1 MPSRSL
7 ASPLG
12 PLTLVEEGGALVS
25 LAFGGRRG
33 RDETP
38 LLSRARTQL
47 LEYFAGRRREFAL
60 PLAPDGTPFQK
71 TLWQALLAI
80 PYGELRTYCEL
91 ATELESAPRAVG
103 GACGRNPIP
112 IIIPCH
118 RVVAAGSLGGYS
130 GGRGFA
136 TKRKLLALERS
147 EALTGRP

>member
-1 MPSRSL
+1 MPSLSL

-12 PLTLVEEGGALVS
+12 SLTLVEEQGALVS
-25 LAFGGRRG
+25 LAFGGTRG
-33 RDETP
+33 HDASP
-38 LLSRARTQL
+38 LLRRARAQL

-60 PLAPDGTPFQK
+60 PLAPHGTPFQQA
-71 TLWQALLAI
+71 LWQALLAI
-80 PYGELRTYCEL
+80 PYGELRTYGEL
-91 ATELESAPRAVG
+91 AAALESAPRAIG

-130 GGRGFA
+130 GGQGLA

-147 EALTGRP
+147 DPFAG

>member
-1 MPSRSL
+1 MPSLSL

-12 PLTLVEEGGALVS
+12 TLTLGEEGGALVS
-25 LAFGGRRG
+25 LAFGGTRG
-33 RDETP
+33 HDETP
-38 LLSRARTQL
+38 LLRQAKTQL

-60 PLAPDGTPFQK
+60 PLAPEGTPFQQA
-71 TLWQALLAI
+71 LWQALLAI
-80 PYGELRTYCEL
+80 PYGELSTYGEL
-91 ATELESAPRAVG
+91 ATALKSAPRAIG

-130 GGRGFA
+130 GGQGLA

-147 EALTGRP
+147 EAFAK

>member
-1 MPSRSL
+1 MPSLSL

-12 PLTLVEEGGALVS
+12 ALTLGEEGGALVS

-33 RDETP
+33 HDETP
-38 LLSRARTQL
+38 LLSKAKTQL
-47 LEYFAGRRREFAL
+47 LEYFAGRRRQFAL
-60 PLAPDGTPFQK
+60 PLAPHGTPFQQA
-71 TLWQALLAI
+71 LWQALLAI
-80 PYGELRTYCEL
+80 PYGELSTYGEL
-91 ATELESAPRAVG
+91 AAALKSAPRAVG

-130 GGRGFA
+130 GGQGLA

-147 EALTGRP
+147 DPFAG